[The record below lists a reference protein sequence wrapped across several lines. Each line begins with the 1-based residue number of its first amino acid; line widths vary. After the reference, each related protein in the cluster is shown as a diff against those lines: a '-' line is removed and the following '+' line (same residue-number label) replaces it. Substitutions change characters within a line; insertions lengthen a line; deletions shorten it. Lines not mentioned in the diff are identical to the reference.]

1 MTPIHR
7 LTVALLL
14 GLAAILAACG
24 GATTPSAPASSAAP
38 NARANDATSNSAT
51 SSPAPSAP
59 ATESSPPS
67 LVGRGA
73 GGVGQPE
80 RDRIQVAVGS
90 LSANSTPLWLAMERG
105 LFQKHGLTV
114 ETIRTESTAVATSL
128 LAGESQI
135 GLSSGVTAIQPV
147 AAGARLKLL
156 AYFDKTNPYSVVVQP
171 YVATVADLRGK
182 TIALARPGDTAEIA
196 ARIALQPHG
205 IVLHQDLT
213 PLQIGNS
220 PNRYAALLSG
230 QVDAAILSESF
241 VDEAVAQG
249 MRVLIN
255 LRQERLPFVN
265 FGVIVSEEFAQ
276 TAPSTILAFLRGML
290 DGLELYVDRANR
302 SEAMALI
309 AQNMK
314 LDLSDPL
321 VTSEY
326 EASYENLAR
335 DPFPDREGAEAIL
348 AALRG
353 SDPARYGALTAEA
366 VIDPSFMT
374 TLRAAGAARAGGRP

>member
-1 MTPIHR
+1 MPYISR
-7 LTVALLL
+7 
-14 GLAAILAACG
+14 LAAGLVTIILLAAC
-24 GATTPSAPASSAAP
+24 AAPASTPSAPTNHA
-38 NARANDATSNSAT
+38 
-51 SSPAPSAP
+51 APSAP
-59 ATESSPPS
+59 ATGAQPSAASAVAPPLALPGPAS
-67 LVGRGA
+67 
-73 GGVGQPE
+73 QPTNPKPE
-80 RDRIQVAVGS
+80 RERVQVALGS
-90 LSANSTPLWLAMERG
+90 LSANSAPLWLALERK
-105 LFQKHGLTV
+105 LFQRYGLTV

-147 AAGARLKLL
+147 AAGAHLKLL

-171 YVATVADLRGK
+171 HVATVADLRGK

-196 ARIALQPHG
+196 ARIALAPHG

-241 VDEAVAQG
+241 VDESAAQG

-255 LRQERLPFVN
+255 LRQEKLPFIN
-265 FGVIVSEEFAQ
+265 FGIIVAEEFAQ
-276 TAPSTILAFLRGML
+276 TAPNTLLAFLRGML
-290 DGLELYVDRANR
+290 DGLAVYTDRANR
-302 SEAMALI
+302 AEVMALI

-314 LDLSDPL
+314 LELTDPI

-335 DPFPDREGAEAIL
+335 DPFPDRDGAEAIL

-353 SDPARYGALTAEA
+353 IDPARYGAITPEQ
-366 VIDPSFMT
+366 VIDPTFMT
-374 TLRAAGAARAGGRP
+374 TLRAANLTRRPVP